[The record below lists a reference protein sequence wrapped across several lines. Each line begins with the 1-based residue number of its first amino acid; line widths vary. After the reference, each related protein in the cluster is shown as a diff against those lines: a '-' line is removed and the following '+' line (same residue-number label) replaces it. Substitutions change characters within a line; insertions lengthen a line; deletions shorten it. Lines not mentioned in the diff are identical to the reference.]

1 VDIELYKRTLE
12 DAKAEMSLLLQQ
24 RRVTEERISKL
35 APVIEYLS
43 PLCDELPSAPPGP
56 LPSQLDMGLSDAIRL
71 AFKSVLPASLTPTEV
86 RDKLKESGFNLDKY
100 ANELPPIHNTIARLK
115 EQGEIEE
122 VVAPSGSKAYR
133 WVSSLKRAML
143 ELQPQVSLGIAE
155 TARLVLAANEKI
167 KVDAM
172 REVKKLQKNMGMDP
186 AQVLLEHWFPKAKK

>member
-1 VDIELYKRTLE
+1 MDIELYKRTLE

-43 PLCDELPSAPPGP
+43 PLCDELPSAPPTVP
-56 LPSQLDMGLSDAIRL
+56 QSSQLDLGLSDAIRL
-71 AFKSVLPASLTPTEV
+71 AFRSALPASLTPTEV

-122 VVAPSGSKAYR
+122 VVAPSGGKAYM
-133 WVSSLKRAML
+133 WVSSLKRALL
-143 ELQPQVSLGIAE
+143 ELQPSIGPMPDAM
-155 TARLVLAANEKI
+155 RLVLAAQEKM
-167 KVDAM
+167 KVDTM
-172 REVKKLQKNMGMDP
+172 REVQKIQKNMGMDIT
-186 AQVLLEHWFPKAKK
+186 AWLQAGKKK